1 MCRTPATP
9 VTPAAKPATAATSAT
24 SGSPSPA
31 QESAV
36 LELNQLRE
44 QGVPLLPVKVPRHY
58 RRLVEAEIAAL
69 GRTGGPLHA
78 VVYPKADRF
87 STFAPGEVTN
97 FVEDF
102 GHMPAGLERVIVHR
116 YPAKLLYFPTDT
128 CVGHCQYCFRPD
140 ITGTDPARKN
150 RHRNLDD
157 DVLDRVVDYLGAHPG
172 VREVI
177 FSGGDP
183 LACKADALDHA
194 LSRILAVPTVRWC
207 RFHTK
212 APLFAPGLLSERMI
226 EVLGRHRVKLV
237 IHAVHPYELGDEVG
251 ERLAE
256 ARRHDVLLYNQ
267 FPLLRGIND
276 HADVLLELAY
286 RCVDLG
292 VQMLTMFIADPI
304 RYGATYRLRLQRVFD
319 LADEVFLRGE
329 GWVSNFRVCMDS
341 PLGKVRREHVVAHDP
356 DRDVY
361 VFERDCRQVT
371 YQDIP
376 AAMDVPTP
384 AADLLY
390 NGTRFVAVSR

>member
-1 MCRTPATP
+1 MCRT
-9 VTPAAKPATAATSAT
+9 KPA
-24 SGSPSPA
+24 SPA
-31 QESAV
+31 HEPAV
-36 LELNQLRE
+36 VQLNQLRE

-58 RRLVEAEIAAL
+58 RQLVEEEIATL
-69 GRTGGPLHA
+69 GRTGGPLHS

-87 STFAPGEVTN
+87 HTFAPGEVTN

-102 GHMPAGLERVIVHR
+102 GHMPDGLDRVIVHR

-140 ITGTDPARKN
+140 ITGTDPAAKN
-150 RHRNLDD
+150 RHRNLTDP
-157 DVLDRVVDYLGAHPG
+157 VLDSVVRYLEQNPG

-183 LACKADALDHA
+183 LACKADALDNA
-194 LSRILAVPTVRWC
+194 LSRILAVPSVKWC
-207 RFHTK
+207 RFHSK
-212 APLFAPGLLSERMI
+212 APLFAPALLNERMI
-226 EVLGRHRVKLV
+226 DVLARHRVKLV
-237 IHAVHPYELGDEVG
+237 IHAVHPYELGAEVG

-256 ARRHDVLLYNQ
+256 ARRRGVLLYNQ

-341 PLGKVRREHVVAHDP
+341 PVGKVRREHVIAHDP
-356 DRDVY
+356 VADQY
-361 VFERDCRQVT
+361 TFERDCQQVT
-371 YQDIP
+371 YHDIP
-376 AAMDVPTP
+376 ADMDHPTP
-384 AADLLY
+384 VEALLY
-390 NGTRFVAVSR
+390 SGTRFVT

>member
-1 MCRTPATP
+1 MCHTNT
-9 VTPAAKPATAATSAT
+9 KPA
-24 SGSPSPA
+24 SPA
-31 QESAV
+31 HEPAV
-36 LELNQLRE
+36 VQLNQLRE
-44 QGVPLLPVKVPRHY
+44 QGVPLLPVKIPRHY
-58 RRLVEAEIAAL
+58 RQLVEEEIATL
-69 GRTGGPLHA
+69 GRTGGPLHS

-87 STFAPGEVTN
+87 HTFAPGEVTN

-102 GHMPAGLERVIVHR
+102 GHMPDGLDRVIVHR
-116 YPAKLLYFPTDT
+116 YPAKLLFFPTDT

-140 ITGTDPARKN
+140 ITGTDPAAKN
-150 RHRNLDD
+150 RHRNLTDPVLD
-157 DVLDRVVDYLGAHPG
+157 DVVRYLEQNPG

-183 LACKADALDHA
+183 LACKPAALDNA
-194 LSRILAVPTVRWC
+194 LSRILSVPSVKWC
-207 RFHTK
+207 RFHSK
-212 APLFAPGLLSERMI
+212 APLFAPALLNERMI
-226 EVLGRHRVKLV
+226 DVLARHRVKLV
-237 IHAVHPYELGDEVG
+237 IHAVHPYELGAEVG

-256 ARRHDVLLYNQ
+256 ARRRGVLLYNQ

-341 PLGKVRREHVVAHDP
+341 PVGKVRREHVIAHDP
-356 DRDVY
+356 AADQY
-361 VFERDCRQVT
+361 TFERDCQQVT
-371 YQDIP
+371 YHDIP
-376 AAMDVPTP
+376 AAMDRPTP
-384 AADLLY
+384 VDELLY
-390 NGTRFVAVSR
+390 NGTRFVT

>member
-1 MCRTPATP
+1 MCHTNT
-9 VTPAAKPATAATSAT
+9 KPA
-24 SGSPSPA
+24 SPA
-31 QESAV
+31 HEPAV
-36 LELNQLRE
+36 VQLNQLRE
-44 QGVPLLPVKVPRHY
+44 QGVPLLPVKIPRHY
-58 RRLVEAEIAAL
+58 RQLVEEEIATL
-69 GRTGGPLHA
+69 GRTGGPLHS

-87 STFAPGEVTN
+87 HTFAPGEVTN

-102 GHMPAGLERVIVHR
+102 GHMPDGLDRVIVHR
-116 YPAKLLYFPTDT
+116 YPAKLLFFPTDT

-140 ITGTDPARKN
+140 ITGTDPAAKN
-150 RHRNLDD
+150 RHRNLTDPVLD
-157 DVLDRVVDYLGAHPG
+157 DVVRYLEQNPG

-183 LACKADALDHA
+183 LACKPAALDNA
-194 LSRILAVPTVRWC
+194 LSRILAVPSVKWC
-207 RFHTK
+207 RFHSK
-212 APLFAPGLLSERMI
+212 APLFAPALLNERMI
-226 EVLGRHRVKLV
+226 DVLARHRVKLV
-237 IHAVHPYELGDEVG
+237 IHAVHPYELGAEVG

-256 ARRHDVLLYNQ
+256 ARRRGVLLYDQ

-341 PLGKVRREHVVAHDP
+341 PVGKVRREHVIAHDP
-356 DRDVY
+356 AADQY
-361 VFERDCRQVT
+361 TFERDCQQVT
-371 YQDIP
+371 YHDIP
-376 AAMDVPTP
+376 AAMDRPTP
-384 AADLLY
+384 VDELLY
-390 NGTRFVAVSR
+390 NGTRFVT